1 MGHKFGGPWTEVKL
15 DAVQYYLECY
25 ARALTWAGMDIWYID
40 AFAGSGDRE
49 AEREVGGLFENRPI
63 ETIVETL
70 DGSARRAMQVE
81 PPFHHFVFI
90 ENDKERCAALHALR
104 NETDRDIKIIQGEAN
119 GTLIDLISREPWT
132 RKDRSKSRGVVFLDP
147 YALELEWST
156 LQALAET
163 RVMDVWYLFPLEA
176 VLRQLARKIS
186 GVGVKAPK
194 LDKVLSPA
202 WRSLYHLPKP
212 EVFLPVDMFDNRPKE
227 ELQRAANAAQVE
239 EWFRGELARIFP
251 YVPEPVPILRS
262 AHRQMFSLF
271 LCVSNPS
278 PAATKLADDFM
289 SYVKKGRQ
297 PASRRR
303 SDR

>member
-25 ARALTWAGMDIWYID
+25 AKALTWAGMDIWYID
-40 AFAGSGDRE
+40 AFAGSGQRE
-49 AEREVGGLFENRPI
+49 SERQVGGIFENRPI
-63 ETIVETL
+63 ETIIETL
-70 DGSARRAMQVE
+70 DGSARRAMQVT
-81 PPFHHFVFI
+81 PPFGHFVFI
-90 ENDKERCAALHALR
+90 ENDPERCAALSALKD
-104 NETDRDIKIIQGEAN
+104 EAHRDIKIIQGEAN
-119 GTLIDLISREPWT
+119 ATLVDLLAREPWL

-147 YALELEWST
+147 YALGLNWST
-156 LQALAET
+156 LQALADT

-176 VLRQLARKIS
+176 VLRQLSRNIS

-202 WRSLYHLPKP
+202 WRDLYKLAPP
-212 EVFLPVDMFDNRPKE
+212 DPFLPNDMFDHRPKE

-239 EWFRGELARIFP
+239 EWFRGELAKVFP

-262 AHRQMFSLF
+262 ANRQMFSLF

-278 PAATKLADDFM
+278 SAATKLADDFM
-289 SYVKKGRQ
+289 NYVKQGRK
-297 PASRRR
+297 PASRRKSAR
-303 SDR
+303 